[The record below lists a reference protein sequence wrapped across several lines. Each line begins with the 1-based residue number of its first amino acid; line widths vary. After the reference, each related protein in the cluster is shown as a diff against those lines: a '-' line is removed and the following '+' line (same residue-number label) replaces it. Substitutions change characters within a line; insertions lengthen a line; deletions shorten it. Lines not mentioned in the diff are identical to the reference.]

1 MAPGRYSTLREHGH
15 DAAAITGLAVGTALE
30 GYDRL
35 ANGGRTVFAHLNPW
49 ELDHVVHA
57 GYSLGLT
64 ALSDTAVEYG
74 SPAVGDAFERA
85 ADVTEDTTVGRYLE
99 QAADR
104 AREPSTKRKAAAA
117 AGTLAA
123 FTLVKEGYIDQAAD
137 VMDATANFTPMLKYH
152 PSVSWENV
160 DRLYDRVRGTEPGEP
175 VSSDD

>member
-15 DAAAITGLAVGTALE
+15 NVAAITGFAVGTALE

-35 ANGGRTVFAHLNPW
+35 ANSGKTVFSHLNPW

-64 ALSDTAVEYG
+64 ALSDVAVEYG
-74 SPAVGDAFERA
+74 GPAAGDVLDHAADRA
-85 ADVTEDTTVGRYLE
+85 ADTTVGRYLE

-117 AGTLAA
+117 AGVLAT
-123 FTLVKEGYIDQAAD
+123 FTLVKEGYIDAAPD
-137 VMDATANFTPMLKYH
+137 MMDATANFVPMAKYH
-152 PSVSWENV
+152 PAASWETV
-160 DRLYDRVRGTEPGEP
+160 DGIYDRVRGTEPGEP
-175 VSSDD
+175 ASSDD